1 MTVDIS
7 SAKTVVNAFLAAFFE
22 EKIRESNAIDASYAR
37 LWENIRDVALCGG
50 KRLRPYLTYVGYG
63 AIDDRI
69 TPVAAAQELL
79 HIALLVHDDIIDRDD
94 LRHGQ
99 ANLNGRYLSIYGELD
114 SAGERRHYSYSAAML
129 AGDLLISAAHSLVA
143 ASDFSEQAK
152 VAADARLSRSIFEVA
167 GGELMDTE
175 ASFMPD
181 YYDPMVINRYKT
193 ASYSFVGP
201 LLTGAPLAGRSS
213 ADRKALE
220 RCGEQFGIAYQ
231 LRDDYLGVFGDEKS
245 TGKSTYGDLR
255 EGKKT
260 YLIEQYALLSNQSA
274 SELTAA
280 GFGDASASDETLQ
293 ALKDD
298 IARSGATKANAET
311 ARRCLDEAYAACAS
325 LSDNAIRLS
334 LHALLQK
341 LEERDA

>member
-1 MTVDIS
+1 MPIDIS
-7 SAKTVVNAFLAAFFE
+7 SAKTAVDAFLRAFFAQ
-22 EKIRESNAIDASYAR
+22 KIQDASTIDASYAR
-37 LWENIRDVALCGG
+37 LWENARDVALCGG

-63 AIDDRI
+63 AINDRI
-69 TPVAAAQELL
+69 TPVATAHELL
-79 HIALLVHDDIIDRDD
+79 HIALLMHDDIIDRDD
-94 LRHGQ
+94 TRHGQ
-99 ANLNGRYLSIYGELD
+99 PNLHGRYLAIYGALEEA
-114 SAGERRHYSYSAAML
+114 SERQHFSYSAALL

-201 LLTGAPLAGRSS
+201 LLTGALLAGRSH
-213 ADRKALE
+213 ADLQALE

-245 TGKSTYGDLR
+245 TGKSTCGDLR

-260 YLIEQYALLSNQSA
+260 YLIEQYASLSNHSIGD
-274 SELTAA
+274 LIAA
-280 GFGDASASDETLQ
+280 GFGNAKASDETLQ
-293 ALKDD
+293 VLKND
-298 IARSGATKANAET
+298 IARSGAIEANAKT
-311 ARRCLDEAYAACAS
+311 ARRCLDEAYTACSS
-325 LSDNAIRLS
+325 LSDETLRRG
-334 LHALLQK
+334 LHALLHK